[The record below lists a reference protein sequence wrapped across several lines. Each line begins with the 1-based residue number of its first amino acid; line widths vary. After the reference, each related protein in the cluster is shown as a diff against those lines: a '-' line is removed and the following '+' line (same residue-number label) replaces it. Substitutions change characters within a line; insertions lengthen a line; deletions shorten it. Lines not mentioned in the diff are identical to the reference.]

1 MELKILAKNTLML
14 ASPKVLKFAIGILR
28 SKFIAI
34 FLGTA
39 GAGIIDQLH
48 YTISQIR
55 NISLSSLPDGM
66 VKMIAEQNGKG
77 FDLEKISQII
87 KTYIVMVIPL
97 TIIMTGVGYYFA
109 DEITLYVF
117 GDIKYKQYFQIGFIA
132 FPVTVLTTTARA
144 PLKAFKEVKSFAIGE
159 MMVIVL
165 NLVIFLP
172 LIYFFKIPG
181 GVIYVTLSFVTAFFV
196 TYSLM
201 KKNVMKKYG
210 FKFSDIK
217 EAVFS
222 KDYFRQLMTFMGV
235 GVIGGTYFIFT
246 EISTRSIVVNE
257 LGIDKLGLYS
267 PITSWAR
274 LFVGFI
280 LPSVYT
286 YLYPRLS
293 ESKTNEEIIG
303 VINGVIRLIT
313 FVALPFIIVGIS
325 IRDWIIPFFYSIEFM
340 EATVYLPYHFSTLVF
355 FIWSS
360 ILSQLFYAT
369 GRLKSFLVF
378 GLIINSLSLFVV
390 YYFVP
395 IAGLYGYL
403 AKFTIIPIIMMITY
417 FIFWRIEIGLKI
429 KKENILV
436 MFYAIL
442 CSIILLLL
450 KDMTIYLQGAGII
463 LILSMVLLLK
473 KDEKEFIVKKVKGI
487 LRIKN

>member
-1 MELKILAKNTLML
+1 MELKILAKNTMML

-28 SKFIAI
+28 SKFIAV

-77 FDLEKISQII
+77 LDIQKISGII
-87 KTYIVMVIPL
+87 KTYILMVIPL
-97 TIIMTGVGYYFA
+97 TIIMTGLGYFFA
-109 DEITLYVF
+109 DEITMYVF
-117 GDIKYKQYFQIGFIA
+117 GNIEYKIYFQIGFIA
-132 FPVTVLTTTARA
+132 FPVTILTTTARA
-144 PLKAFKEVKSFAIGE
+144 PLKAFKEVKSFAIAE
-159 MMVIVL
+159 MIVILL
-165 NLVIFLP
+165 NLIIFLP

-181 GVIYVTLSFVTAFFV
+181 GVVYVTLSFVTAFFV

-201 KKNVMKKYG
+201 RKNVMKKYG
-210 FKFSDIK
+210 FKFSDIR

-222 KDYFRQLMTFMGV
+222 KDYFKQLMAFMGV

-293 ESKTNEEIIG
+293 ESKTDEEING

-325 IRDWIIPFFYSIEFM
+325 IRDWIIPFFYSMEFS
-340 EATVYLPYHFSTLVF
+340 EATVYLPYHFSTLAF

-369 GRLKSFLVF
+369 GRLKSFLFF
-378 GLIINSLSLFVV
+378 GLILNSISLFLV
-390 YYFVP
+390 YYLVP
-395 IAGLYGYL
+395 KVGLYGYL
-403 AKFTIIPIIMMITY
+403 AKFTVVPVLMMITY
-417 FIFWRIEIGLKI
+417 FVFWKLEIGLKL
-429 KKENILV
+429 KRENMII
-436 MFYAIL
+436 MAYAVL
-442 CSIILLLL
+442 CSIVLLVLKDTVIYLQVAGVILILTMILLL
-450 KDMTIYLQGAGII
+450 KT
-463 LILSMVLLLK
+463 
-473 KDEKEFIVKKVKGI
+473 DERQFIVKKIKGI
-487 LRIKN
+487 LRIKD